1 MDAAT
6 DSSTDAST
14 DAALDAAPVDA
25 GPLTG
30 DTYVFVTDVLDM
42 AAPDPA
48 GDPAVTS
55 GFNLDDRVSDTTDS
69 LGCRKADRTAPPPD
83 SFEGVDNELGPLLVS
98 SESSFGFI
106 ANLHTVVRTGELLLL
121 LRLRGVD
128 DLVNDDRV
136 ELDLLFGQLP
146 PGTLAPVRTA
156 ADRFEAGQTFDVQA
170 ESFDASGRALVVL
183 PGQIVDGR
191 LRGAAGDFTLAVPFM
206 GRAVPLQMND
216 VHLRVNVAAT
226 SFDMGVLGAGLD
238 VNTTVAA
245 LVGGGVDE
253 SLARLVLEGAADL
266 LPDARTRCQS
276 VSVGLVLAGV
286 PAVLGATV
294 PATP

>member
-14 DAALDAAPVDA
+14 DTALDAAPVDA

-156 ADRFEAGQTFDVQA
+156 ADRFEAGQSST
-170 ESFDASGRALVVL
+170 SRPRASTPRVEPWSCSRVRSSTAGC
-183 PGQIVDGR
+183 
-191 LRGAAGDFTLAVPFM
+191 AARP
-206 GRAVPLQMND
+206 
-216 VHLRVNVAAT
+216 AT
-226 SFDMGVLGAGLD
+226 SRSPCPSWGAR
-238 VNTTVAA
+238 
-245 LVGGGVDE
+245 
-253 SLARLVLEGAADL
+253 S
-266 LPDARTRCQS
+266 RCR
-276 VSVGLVLAGV
+276 
-286 PAVLGATV
+286 
-294 PATP
+294 